1 MISSHDWEKNPNI
14 SFSSPNDST
23 STLLSPK
30 KKFKFQVFTVQLI
43 FWRPRLFFGRS
54 KNPPLWFKVFSGIGG
69 TQTDRMSRLKSENFS
84 LSKSDK
90 PLLRYTL
97 KRR

>member
-1 MISSHDWEKNPNI
+1 MISSHDWEKNPNV

-23 STLLSPK
+23 STLVSPK
-30 KKFKFQVFTVQLI
+30 KKFQIPSGQLT
-43 FWRPRLFFGRS
+43 FWRPRPFFGGS
-54 KNPPLWFKVFSGIGG
+54 KNPPLLFKVYSGIGG
-69 TQTDRMSRLKSENFS
+69 TQTDRVSPLKSENFS

-90 PLLRYTL
+90 ALMRYTL

>member
-23 STLLSPK
+23 STLVSP
-30 KKFKFQVFTVQLI
+30 
-43 FWRPRLFFGRS
+43 

-69 TQTDRMSRLKSENFS
+69 TQTDWMSPLKSENFS

-90 PLLRYTL
+90 ALLRYTL